1 MAQITVRLMQKADI
15 DVIYGA
21 CSAENWHKP
30 RTLFQHYWDQ
40 MTKERGVLIVGEIDG
55 TFAGYITINWQSNYP
70 PFREANIPELVD
82 FNVMPRFR
90 QLGVGAAIMDFAEDL
105 IAQRSPVAG
114 IGVGLTH
121 DYGAA
126 QRLYVKRGY
135 IPDGRGIFKYHNF
148 VSIGDKITVGHDVAL
163 YFTKRLIANNT
174 IDPQEEI

>member
-1 MAQITVRLMQKADI
+1 MNNKTLITIRPMREADI
-15 DVIYGA
+15 EIIHLTCA
-21 CSAENWHKP
+21 AEGWVKP
-30 RTLFQHYWDQ
+30 RTLYRHYWQ
-40 MTKERGVLIVGEIDG
+40 GVKEGSRAVVVAEFAQE
-55 TFAGYITINWQSNYP
+55 FAGYITISWRSNYP
-70 PFREANIPELVD
+70 PFREADIPELVD

-90 QLGVGAAIMDFAEDL
+90 KQGVGTAIMDFAEDL
-105 IAQRSPVAG
+105 ILQRSPIAG

-163 YFTKRLIANNT
+163 YFTKELIK
-174 IDPQEEI
+174 